1 MCLDLVLAAVILVSH
16 HFFSIIDLYWLV
28 CQWRIANTGCCC
40 CCCCC
45 FVFWL
50 LFLQNM
56 ETVFPYLEF
65 FNSLLQLLIF
75 VCNFLKEG
83 ESLDVFVCQSFVL
96 TMQQLPW
103 DPIPF
108 AVTVIHVVVCI
119 ACNSSRQKDSTITPG
134 QLHLSSSK
142 KTKTNHTHKNG
153 VNC

>member
-1 MCLDLVLAAVILVSH
+1 MCLDLVLAAVIPVSH
-16 HFFSIIDLYWLV
+16 YFFSITLISLLMANREYWLLLLLL
-28 CQWRIANTGCCC
+28 
-40 CCCCC
+40 
-45 FVFWL
+45 FVFCFFC
-50 LFLQNM
+50 FLQNM

-65 FNSLLQLLIF
+65 FNSLLQLLVF

-108 AVTVIHVVVCI
+108 AVTVIHVVVFI
-119 ACNSSRQKDSTITPG
+119 ACNSSRRKDSTITPG